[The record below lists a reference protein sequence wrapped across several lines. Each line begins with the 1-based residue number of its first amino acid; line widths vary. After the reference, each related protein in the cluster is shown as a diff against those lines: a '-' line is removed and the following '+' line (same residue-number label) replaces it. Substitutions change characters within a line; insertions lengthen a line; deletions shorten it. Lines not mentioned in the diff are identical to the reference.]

1 MNLRKSLTERDPVAV
16 LAPIVAVLLALIAG
30 AGILLALGKNPLE
43 AYSSMWNGAFGDA
56 SRIYN
61 TITRAIPLLLV
72 AVGICISFRGG
83 VINIGAEGQ
92 LFIGA
97 VSVTAVS
104 VAAGDALPAVVM
116 VPLALIVGFLAGAL
130 WGFIPGYLKARFDVN
145 EILSTVMMN
154 QIAIQMLLFLL
165 SGPLIDPREIEL
177 GTRIPQSARLPEAV
191 WLGRLVPP
199 SRLHTGVFIALIAAA
214 VVYLLLWRT
223 PLGYRMRAVGQNK
236 EASRYAGINVPLYT
250 VLALALSG
258 GLAGIAGMVEVAGV
272 SRRMVEGFAVG
283 YGFSGIVVALFGRLH
298 PLGAIPSA
306 FFFGALLTGA
316 EQMQRTIQVP
326 SATMTALQG
335 LVVIFV
341 VSSDVWVR
349 RRAVRRSA
357 RAVGELAPLEISIE
371 PVPSEVK

>member
-236 EASRYAGINVPLYT
+236 EAS
-250 VLALALSG
+250 
-258 GLAGIAGMVEVAGV
+258 
-272 SRRMVEGFAVG
+272 
-283 YGFSGIVVALFGRLH
+283 
-298 PLGAIPSA
+298 
-306 FFFGALLTGA
+306 
-316 EQMQRTIQVP
+316 
-326 SATMTALQG
+326 
-335 LVVIFV
+335 
-341 VSSDVWVR
+341 
-349 RRAVRRSA
+349 
-357 RAVGELAPLEISIE
+357 
-371 PVPSEVK
+371 